1 MKYDTLILRYGEI
14 SLKGKNRK
22 SFYDTLYDRVRE
34 QVLDM
39 VGDIKLNKRFDH
51 IEVVLNGVDY
61 RRVTDRI
68 CHVFG
73 IQSMHAAIIVDNEL
87 ESIQSGAWRILKEED
102 HITTFKVSARRKN
115 KEYAMT
121 SKDLNHSI
129 GSFILKN
136 MENVTVDV
144 HHPDINLKI
153 EVLENSTRIYGKVIK
168 GVGGLPVGSAGKV
181 MLMLS
186 GGIDSPVAGYMMMRR
201 GATIEAI
208 HFHSPPYTNDR
219 AKQKVLDLSATLQKF
234 GGRLKLHVV
243 PFTNAQVAIR
253 DHAPES
259 YRMTIM
265 RRMMLR
271 IAERLAIKREALGIA
286 TGESLGQV
294 ASQTLESMN
303 TINEV
308 TNHPVFR
315 PLVSTDK
322 VEIIEMAKNIGTYD
336 ISIRPYE
343 DCCTIF
349 LPKAPKTKPKRE
361 QAIHFEEK
369 LPVEELVEEALAGIE
384 TIDVSKRTEALEG
397 LL

>member
-34 QVLDM
+34 QVLDIK
-39 VGDIKLNKRFDH
+39 DIQLKKRFDH
-51 IEVVLNGVDY
+51 IEVVLNDVDY
-61 RRVTDRI
+61 RRITDRI
-68 CHVFG
+68 RHVFG
-73 IQSMHAAIIVDNEL
+73 IQSMRAAIIVDNEL
-87 ESIQSGAWRILKEED
+87 EAIQSGAWRVIKEED
-102 HITTFKVSARRKN
+102 NITTFKISARRKN
-115 KEYAMT
+115 KDYAMT
-121 SKDLNHSI
+121 SKDLNYAV

-144 HHPDINLKI
+144 HQPDMNVQI
-153 EVLENSTRIYGKVIK
+153 EVMESSTRIYGKVIK

-219 AKQKVLDLSATLQKF
+219 AKQKVLDLAATLQKF
-234 GGRLKLHVV
+234 GGSLKLHVI

-253 DHAPES
+253 DYAPEG

-361 QAIHFEEK
+361 QAIRFEEN
-369 LPVEELVEEALAGIE
+369 LPVEELMKEALAGVE
-384 TIDVSKRTEALEG
+384 TIDVSKQTEALED

>member
-1 MKYDTLILRYGEI
+1 MKYDTLIIRYGEI
-14 SLKGKNRK
+14 ALKGRNRK

-34 QVLDM
+34 QLLDLK
-39 VGDIKLNKRFDH
+39 DIKLKKRFDH
-51 IEVVLNGVDY
+51 IEVVLNGMDY
-61 RRVTDRI
+61 QQVADRI
-68 CHVFG
+68 RHVFG
-73 IQSMHAAIIVDNEL
+73 IQSMRVAITVDNDL
-87 ESIQSGAWRILKEED
+87 ESIHSGALRVIKEEE
-102 HITTFKVSARRKN
+102 HIATFKVSARRKN
-115 KEYAMT
+115 KDYPMT
-121 SKDLNHSI
+121 SKDLNYSV

-136 MENVTVDV
+136 TENVTVDV
-144 HHPDINLKI
+144 HHPDMNLQI
-153 EVLENSTRIYGKVIK
+153 EVLEDTTRIYGKVIK
-168 GVGGLPVGSAGKV
+168 GAGGLPVGSAGKV

-201 GATIEAI
+201 GATVEAI

-219 AKQKVLDLSATLQKF
+219 AKQKVLDLAAALQKF

-243 PFTNAQVAIR
+243 PFTNAQIAIR
-253 DHAPES
+253 DRMPEN

-271 IAERLAIKREALGIA
+271 IAERLAVKREALGIA

-308 TNHPVFR
+308 TNYPVFR

-322 VEIIEMAKNIGTYD
+322 VDIIEIAKNIGTYD

-361 QAIHFEEK
+361 QANRFEK
-369 LPVEELVEEALAGIE
+369 NLPIEELMEEALAGVE
-384 TIDVSKRTEALEG
+384 TIDVGKQTEALED